1 MSLINQFVQ
10 RVASYKPRTMG
21 EDMPQAGVLVPITR
35 NTLTPEVILTRRAA
49 ALSTHSGQ
57 VAFPGGKFDDEDLTL
72 ENTALRE
79 THEEIGIAPEHV
91 ELVGPLSQVVSLH
104 GIQVS
109 PFVGLVPEN
118 ILLTPNPYELDSVF
132 KVPLEF
138 FLTTEPTRR
147 DKMTYKG
154 VSLQVPSYQYAD
166 RGESYEIWGL
176 TAIVLVEFLNLAMD
190 ANITIFDDYQRDRL

>member
-1 MSLINQFVQ
+1 MSLIKQFVE
-10 RVASYKPRTMG
+10 RVGAYEPRTMD

-35 NTLTPEVILTRRAA
+35 NTSSPEVILTRRAA

-91 ELVGPLSQVVSLH
+91 ELVGPLSQVISLH

-132 KVPLEF
+132 KVPLEY
-138 FLTTEPTRR
+138 FLTNEPTRR

-154 VSLQVPSYQYAD
+154 VSLQVPSYQYED
-166 RGESYEIWGL
+166 GGESYEIWGL